1 MMEIFLN
8 DSNSLKVNAYAV
20 YPLPASQYPC
30 HCYHAL
36 SPPSHGNNQD
46 PATSGM
52 PIVSSCIPLLTL
64 STGQLPQGSE
74 CFTERRPLDAVC
86 FWSLWQEN
94 IGTPLSF
101 LLLCFLSC
109 LSTCLGKK
117 EHFFCCRLT
126 WCLHM
131 RINPPGGRTKA
142 WLPNVLPHLET
153 LCGHMAMA

>member
-1 MMEIFLN
+1 MLFILY
-8 DSNSLKVNAYAV
+8 L
-20 YPLPASQYPC
+20 
-30 HCYHAL
+30 
-36 SPPSHGNNQD
+36 PPSIH
-46 PATSGM
+46 A
-52 PIVSSCIPLLTL
+52 IVTTLCHLPPMGTIRIQQHLARPYFL

-94 IGTPLSF
+94 IGTTLSF